1 MSTAE
6 SILIFRTVSI
16 ERMDAV
22 LAACRFQWPD
32 TPIAVLSTPGRRAEL
47 LADPR
52 VNEVIPLEIGTDGF
66 PPHVPLVR
74 SFAAVVVPL
83 CNRHG
88 TGYANV
94 LSAARRCRARRRFL
108 AAYGSELR
116 EVSRG
121 TLWRR
126 VAVETALLALARPI
140 AALAARLLVPNDAA

>member
-1 MSTAE
+1 MSTVE

-22 LAACRFQWPD
+22 LAACRLRWPD

-47 LADPR
+47 LADSR
-52 VNEVIPLEIGTDGF
+52 VAEVIPIELGADGF
-66 PPHVPLVR
+66 PPRLRLDR

-83 CNRHG
+83 GNHEG
-88 TGYANV
+88 SGYANV
-94 LSAARRCRARRRFL
+94 LSAARRCRARGHFL

-121 TLWRR
+121 ALWRR
-126 VAVETALLALARPI
+126 VALETALLALARPF
-140 AALAARLLVPNDAA
+140 AALAAALLVPNDAA